1 MLQCTFGWRENVQ
14 QQQPH
19 CRRWWWW
26 TMVPGT
32 CRVPQK
38 LNQVNHTHTHTHKS
52 SNLMHSNAIN
62 FRFILMACNLVDVLH
77 YYDFAGR
84 AMCLCHRIHPS
95 ISHAEFI
102 LCTQPASPARA
113 QANESVLCQCAWNI
127 MRCNA
132 GYMQFASKA
141 LRGKYIFWSER
152 KILFVFALHSCKY
165 DCHRQANLFDSFR
178 FFALNAIIPCKCVW
192 LHFQNKTKSTT
203 TATYTNRL
211 QERKKK
217 LK

>member
-113 QANESVLCQCAWNI
+113 GRPMNQCYASVPGISCDAMLDICNLHRKHWGENISFEANEKFYSYSHYTAANTIATAKLTCLI
-127 MRCNA
+127 H
-132 GYMQFASKA
+132 
-141 LRGKYIFWSER
+141 
-152 KILFVFALHSCKY
+152 FVSLH
-165 DCHRQANLFDSFR
+165 
-178 FFALNAIIPCKCVW
+178 
-192 LHFQNKTKSTT
+192 
-203 TATYTNRL
+203 
-211 QERKKK
+211 
-217 LK
+217 